1 MSSPKPYIP
10 PSTPSQQN
18 LSLPPPIS
26 VPLGA
31 RLAPPNASCSGSLLL
46 GSMGLDVPSQP
57 QQHYMGSRL
66 VYSKNVNSNPRHEA
80 IGNKQ
85 VSSLYVPCL
94 SNNICWAKSE
104 NYSPVARDSAQD
116 TPLEAAGTQAP
127 APSHVPGTV
136 TASTGKPPPA
146 PPPDPPKLSFN
157 NHKDAG
163 NRGENP
169 TLGTWASFP
178 DAVRPPRLGP
188 QVTSDPENQKNKETY
203 LLQPCYPAKDA
214 TSSSPAP
221 SEVIVVPLYLV
232 NTDRGQG
239 QEGTARTPASLGPL
253 GCVHTVPA
261 TTPAASPLTFPTLDD
276 FIPPHLQRRP
286 HHSQPASA
294 CGSLSP
300 ASQTPSPSPPPPLV
314 PPIPEDLHRGLE
326 PDLPGAVSSTV
337 SLLDPLPRGYPE
349 CLLLTVKPSL
359 SHGSTKF

>member
-10 PSTPSQQN
+10 PNTPSQQN
-18 LSLPPPIS
+18 PSLPPPIS

-66 VYSKNVNSNPRHEA
+66 VYSKNVSSNLRHEA

-94 SNNICWAKSE
+94 SNNICWATSE

-116 TPLEAAGTQAP
+116 TPSEAAGTQAP

-163 NRGENP
+163 NLGENP

-188 QVTSDPENQKNKETY
+188 QVTSDSENQKNKETY
-203 LLQPCYPAKDA
+203 LLQPCYPAK
-214 TSSSPAP
+214 
-221 SEVIVVPLYLV
+221 
-232 NTDRGQG
+232 
-239 QEGTARTPASLGPL
+239 ARN
-253 GCVHTVPA
+253 
-261 TTPAASPLTFPTLDD
+261 
-276 FIPPHLQRRP
+276 
-286 HHSQPASA
+286 
-294 CGSLSP
+294 
-300 ASQTPSPSPPPPLV
+300 
-314 PPIPEDLHRGLE
+314 
-326 PDLPGAVSSTV
+326 
-337 SLLDPLPRGYPE
+337 
-349 CLLLTVKPSL
+349 
-359 SHGSTKF
+359 